1 MLLFHRKAGK
11 KNRWPL
17 QLVQLALVLWKCATC
32 IKICRKNAVLSCEA
46 LFSIGPIRFS
56 RPGLGLPPLGLWWHT
71 KSMISLI
78 NEICH
83 LCQRAWPH
91 SIDSHWRFSSLPT
104 QHAIHQVSRLQTRQL
119 VRFLECCPC
128 LGWHLHSCT
137 LAYTAILMTKGTSQG
152 KLACGDWCDVCVV
165 AVYQLQMLLMCASM
179 FCHCSNHQHIHH

>member
-11 KNRWPL
+11 KNRWPS

-137 LAYTAILMTKGTSQG
+137 LAYHGNSHDKRYKPREIGMWRLMWCV
-152 KLACGDWCDVCVV
+152 CGCSISVTNAFNVCIYVLS
-165 AVYQLQMLLMCASM
+165 LQ
-179 FCHCSNHQHIHH
+179 